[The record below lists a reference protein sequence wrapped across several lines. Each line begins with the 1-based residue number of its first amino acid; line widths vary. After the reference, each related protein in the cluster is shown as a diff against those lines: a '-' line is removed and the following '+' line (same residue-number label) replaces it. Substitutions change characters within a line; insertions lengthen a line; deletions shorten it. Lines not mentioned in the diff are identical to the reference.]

1 MTTFLHYCNY
11 CIKHLKNLVFK
22 HWTSYKAMG
31 QLKLTKNIYKILKQI
46 LTNLLKLMLIAKI
59 KDSREESKLML
70 IKALLVEAITWDSA
84 DFRDLEV
91 KMQKVMKRME
101 VYKE

>member
-1 MTTFLHYCNY
+1 
-11 CIKHLKNLVFK
+11 
-22 HWTSYKAMG
+22 
-31 QLKLTKNIYKILKQI
+31 
-46 LTNLLKLMLIAKI
+46 MLIAKI

-101 VYKE
+101 VYKG